1 MGTHA
6 ESLPVDVPEVST
18 VVPSTCMIVLNVML
32 HCRVRFCFSRHN
44 IPNIR
49 THCKSTQRHGRSLCL
64 SQVVPSFMLCHLY
77 QRLLLVHRS
86 DMRPH
91 VPGLPPPPI
100 LQYRLGYP
108 ALFQQLPKNNVGGSI
123 QVHQRVKGARDQ
135 FVLIFAP
142 DSSLHTCQSTFL
154 LSHPCRR
161 PARQRTARVRSSR
174 REGGSLR
181 RSPTWRVGGYRVLV
195 DLMQHRCHWKTVT
208 RQAHVLC
215 GGCGKC

>member
-6 ESLPVDVPEVST
+6 ESLPVDVPEAS
-18 VVPSTCMIVLNVML
+18 
-32 HCRVRFCFSRHN
+32 RDCFSSTAPICDLTYLVYRRRRSYN
-44 IPNIR
+44 TDWDIP
-49 THCKSTQRHGRSLCL
+49 LCSSNFRKTMSVDL
-64 SQVVPSFMLCHLY
+64 
-77 QRLLLVHRS
+77 
-86 DMRPH
+86 
-91 VPGLPPPPI
+91 
-100 LQYRLGYP
+100 
-108 ALFQQLPKNNVGGSI
+108 
-123 QVHQRVKGARDQ
+123 
-135 FVLIFAP
+135 
-142 DSSLHTCQSTFL
+142 SSLHTCQSTFL

-215 GGCGKC
+215 GGCVRPRRLGREVSG